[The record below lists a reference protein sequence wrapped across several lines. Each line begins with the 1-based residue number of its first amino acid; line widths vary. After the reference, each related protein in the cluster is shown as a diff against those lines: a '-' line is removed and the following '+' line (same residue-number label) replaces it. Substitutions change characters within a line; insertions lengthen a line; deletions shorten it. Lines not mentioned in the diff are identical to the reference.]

1 MAGTGTWQ
9 AGLNWEFC
17 LRILV
22 SEGGGAGGWGGGAG
36 GWGGWCGELDSY
48 SFTRD
53 AWKVNGRDLA
63 VGPKPYGTW
72 VFSFPHTLGQ
82 KLGNRSKWGRG
93 REGRCDINP
102 GPSLPHSKD

>member
-9 AGLNWEFC
+9 AGLDWEFC

-22 SEGGGAGGWGGGAG
+22 GGGGGG
-36 GWGGWCGELDSY
+36 GWGGWGGELDSY
-48 SFTRD
+48 SLTRD

-63 VGPKPYGTW
+63 VGPKPPGTW

-82 KLGNRSKWGRG
+82 KLGSRSKWGRGRG